1 MVKIVMRSLIERG
14 KVIRGWLGVSVQGIT
29 PELAQQFGLEKDYG
43 SLVANVVE
51 GSPAEEAGL
60 MRGDVITEFN
70 GKPVD
75 EPYHLRNIVAS
86 TLPGDEIEVKI
97 IRDGE
102 TETFTVTIGDLPS
115 ADGQKPTTFKN
126 ALKGVSVQD
135 LNAEIMRQLS
145 LPDKIR
151 GVVVSDIEGGSP
163 AETALLP
170 GDVILEIN
178 RRAIS
183 NLEDYEAI
191 VSKIKS
197 GKDVLLLVFR
207 RGSTVFVT
215 IGGK

>member
-1 MVKIVMRSLIERG
+1 
-14 KVIRGWLGVSVQGIT
+14 VQGIT

-51 GSPAEEAGL
+51 NSPAEKSGL
-60 MRGDVITEFN
+60 MRGDVIIEFG

-102 TETFTVTIGDLPS
+102 TETFTVTIGALPS
-115 ADGQKPTTFKN
+115 AEEKTPTTFKN

-135 LNAEIMRQLS
+135 LNADIMRQLN
-145 LPDKIR
+145 LPEKIR
-151 GVVVSDIEGGSP
+151 GVVVSDVEGGSP

-197 GKDVLLLVFR
+197 DKDVLLLVFR

-215 IGGK
+215 IGGE